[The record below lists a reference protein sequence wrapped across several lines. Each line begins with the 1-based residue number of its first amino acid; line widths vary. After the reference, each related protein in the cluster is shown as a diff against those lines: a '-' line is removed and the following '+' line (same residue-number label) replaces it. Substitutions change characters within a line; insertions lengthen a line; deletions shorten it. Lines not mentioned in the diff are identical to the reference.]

1 MGRRAAILF
10 LAFSLIF
17 SLLGCG
23 ADRTSVSSSAQSNA
37 LRDHTPVVL
46 LPAADGTAVYRSDCG
61 ELDASHTD
69 QGYVMVRYTGSCDQ
83 VRLQILT
90 PTQETY
96 TYYLSGDGQWETFP
110 LTCGDGTYTVRILE
124 NVEADSY
131 AISQTQE
138 LNVALADE
146 FLPFLYP
153 NQYVNFTPDSQ
164 AVAMGENLAIGTTSD
179 LDVVTSIYHF
189 VTQTITYDTEKAQS
203 VSYGYIPDVDA
214 TLADKTGICF
224 DYAALMTAMLR
235 SQRIPTRLEVGYSGQ
250 IYHAWIST
258 YVDDMGWIDN
268 IIQFDGESWQ
278 LLDPTLAA
286 ANSTDAVGKYV
297 GDGTNYT
304 RKFTY

>member
-1 MGRRAAILF
+1 
-10 LAFSLIF
+10 
-17 SLLGCG
+17 LGCG
-23 ADRTSVSSSAQSNA
+23 ADPASASISSEETA
-37 LRDHTPVVL
+37 LRDPTPSVL
-46 LPAADGTAVYRSDCG
+46 VPAADGTVRYTSDCD
-61 ELDASHTD
+61 EVDASHTN

-83 VRLQILT
+83 VRLQILA

-96 TYYLSGDGQWETFP
+96 TYYLSTQGQWETFP

-124 NVEADSY
+124 NVEEDSY
-131 AISQTQE
+131 AISQSQE
-138 LNVALADE
+138 LEVALENE

-153 NQYVNFTPDSQ
+153 NQYVNFSPDSQ
-164 AVAMGENLAIGTTSD
+164 AVDMGENLAVGTSCD

-189 VTQTITYDTEKAQS
+189 VTQTITYDTEKAAS

-214 TLADKTGICF
+214 TLEAKTGICF

-235 SQRIPTRLEVGYSGQ
+235 SQRIPTRLEVGYSGS

-258 YVDDMGWIDN
+258 YVDDIGWIDN

-286 ANSTDAVGKYV
+286 ANDTRAVGSYV